1 MEEEF
6 YELVESAIDAAF
18 EKDCYLFNCSTYLKY
33 NKTTRKQVQG
43 FINSTTAGN
52 IALTCADLQTYIK
65 GGDKVLREA
74 YGHIGKPKARKIHK
88 YLQKI
93 LLDAVEYEKTR
104 RPGRKKRSK

>member
-43 FINSTTAGN
+43 FINSSTAGN
-52 IALTCADLQTYIK
+52 IALTCADLQSYIK

-74 YGHIGKPKARKIHK
+74 YGHIGKPKQEDTQVS
-88 YLQKI
+88 QKI